1 MQPEIYISITKN
13 IFCESKLSA
22 VIFFGGEGVVQPLD
36 IFIFSCTKL
45 KVKKGGGGIIESCV
59 TLAQNSF
66 GCTHVLHPINIIDF
80 EK

>member
-1 MQPEIYISITKN
+1 MNQNYQQL
-13 IFCESKLSA
+13 F
-22 VIFFGGEGVVQPLD
+22 FFGGEGVVQPLD

-45 KVKKGGGGIIESCV
+45 KVKKRGGGGIIESCV

-66 GCTHVLHPINIIDF
+66 GRTHVLHPINIIDF